1 MAARTKRIFISDIH
15 LGDERS
21 MEESPHHY
29 CWVKDNISVLEK
41 FLKEQREAP
50 DVKEMVI
57 LGDLFDTWLIPV
69 KFDPLTSFEKIC
81 LNPANQS
88 IMANLN
94 ALIESGIKLI
104 YVPGNHDMAMDFPG
118 ISAMKLSVQKQF
130 PGINC
135 LFSDEEPLGRYNIG
149 TLLAEHG
156 NRYCLFN
163 GPDTWAKPNC
173 FLPLGYFI
181 ARIIAHYALN
191 HGQELNYRHI
201 LGNFING
208 ISGTP
213 DILKNMFIAIAAEGD
228 LKPNDSINTKGIPGY
243 PAMMTVDEIGEQF
256 SNLVEDWSKE
266 PGNIDWKTAGEGD
279 LGSLWLAASRQFQGG
294 KQIVI
299 FGHTHKPEMHLDQGV
314 DPGDEIP
321 PWEKPSATIYANS
334 GAWVDRGKY
343 GCTYVETEEVE
354 KERRYYVRLKK
365 YPGNN
370 CINEGFV
377 LM

>member
-1 MAARTKRIFISDIH
+1 
-15 LGDERS
+15 
-21 MEESPHHY
+21 
-29 CWVKDNISVLEK
+29 
-41 FLKEQREAP
+41 
-50 DVKEMVI
+50 
-57 LGDLFDTWLIPV
+57 
-69 KFDPLTSFEKIC
+69 
-81 LNPANQS
+81 
-88 IMANLN
+88 
-94 ALIESGIKLI
+94 
-104 YVPGNHDMAMDFPG
+104 
-118 ISAMKLSVQKQF
+118 
-130 PGINC
+130 
-135 LFSDEEPLGRYNIG
+135 LGRYRVG

-181 ARIIAHYALN
+181 SRIIAHYALN
-191 HGQELNYRHI
+191 HGQKLNYLHI

-213 DILKNMFIAIAAEGD
+213 DILKNMFIAVAAEGD

-266 PGNIDWKTAGEGD
+266 PGNIHWKIAGEGD
-279 LGSLWLAASRQFQGG
+279 LENLWLAASRQFQGG

-314 DPGDEIP
+314 DTGDEIP

-334 GAWVDRGKY
+334 GAWVDGCKY
-343 GCTYVETEEVE
+343 GCTYVEAEEAA
-354 KERRYYVRLKK
+354 KEWRHYVRLKK
-365 YPGNN
+365 YPGNT
-370 CINEGFV
+370 CVNEGFV
-377 LM
+377 VM